1 MKRCG
6 KTMLSFSRQFNVE
19 YTWCVCRVLCSF
31 NFISW
36 SSRITVLHPLFTVA
50 LLPTVKNLC
59 QNYFFKKQYLCDK
72 VFAMLIHLTKNPY
85 RYRKFKNICY
95 WNCCRAGWMNTAQKI
110 KFSIKDFF
118 SGCGQ
123 IRSCMQIWS
132 NLLKKSLARGGLWA
146 VSNVESSVRAPRI
159 PRFIL
164 LGSFSDTLL
173 VVSIL
178 DIVYDCHL

>member
-31 NFISW
+31 NFITW

-50 LLPTVKNLC
+50 ILPTVKNLC

-72 VFAMLIHLTKNPY
+72 VFAMLIHFTKNPY

-118 SGCGQ
+118 SGSVGVAKSAVVCRFGQ
-123 IRSCMQIWS
+123 ICWRNPWREGAYGLFLMSRARCARLAFRGLSCWEA
-132 NLLKKSLARGGLWA
+132 LVTLYLWF
-146 VSNVESSVRAPRI
+146 P
-159 PRFIL
+159 F
-164 LGSFSDTLL
+164 
-173 VVSIL
+173 
-178 DIVYDCHL
+178 